1 VSDIFTEV
9 DEEVRREQL
18 KRLWD
23 NYGNYAIALMIL
35 VVLGVGGYRGWEW
48 WQTKKAAE
56 AGAIYDSASE
66 LAEQGKL
73 AEAETAFAKVVA
85 EGTPGYRALARLR
98 AAAAVAERDRAA
110 AVAAYDAIA
119 SDSSVDRTLQEL
131 AGVRAGL
138 LLVDSA
144 SLGDMTKRLDP
155 LAQAGGAFRHT
166 ARELLALSALR
177 ANDPTAAKKWI
188 DMALG
193 DADLPQGIRSR
204 LDMLTTLAE
213 EAKS

>member
-18 KRLWD
+18 KKLWD
-23 NYGNYAIALMIL
+23 KYGNYAIALIVL
-35 VVLGVGGYRGWEW
+35 IVLGVGGYRGWDW
-48 WQTKKAAE
+48 YQTKKAAE
-56 AGAIYDSASE
+56 AGAVYDNASD
-66 LAEQGKL
+66 LADQGKL

-98 AAAAVAERDRAA
+98 AAAAMAERDRAA

-144 SLGDMTKRLDP
+144 SPGDLTKRLEP

-177 ANDPTAAKKWI
+177 ANDTATAKKWI
-188 DMALG
+188 DLALG

-204 LDMLTTLAE
+204 LDMLTTLVE